1 MIFIPKYLAIEAFE
15 VSNDI
20 TKFSELL
27 VELNIPFGSVTT
39 DKQTVDGKIVN
50 GYTVRSKNDKGSVF
64 VEIGHLIFSK
74 DGILHI
80 IEDTEAFLEMYEESK
95 AYIVQTCKSTNKPL
109 KEISEHNNMQVTP
122 KVHLRKKK
130 KETTMENKKE
140 VNKDNDLL
148 KAREE
153 ALLED
158 SESKVTA
165 VYGDTVASDEKT
177 SDNK

>member
-1 MIFIPKYLAIEAFE
+1 MIFIPKYLVIEAFE
-15 VSNDI
+15 VSSDI

-80 IEDTEAFLEMYEESK
+80 IEDTEAFFEMYEESK
-95 AYIVQTCKSTNKPL
+95 NTTKKSLN
-109 KEISEHNNMQVTP
+109 ESSEHNNMQVTP

-140 VNKDNDLL
+140 VNNDNDLL

-165 VYGDTVASDEKT
+165 VYGDMVT
-177 SDNK
+177 SGKHC